1 MTIGSHEDLERATL
15 DDVKKFFE
23 RWYGPENAVLAIAGD
38 IDLAGARALAEK
50 WFGAIPGG
58 KKPVAPEPAPKPL
71 EGEKRV
77 TMEDRV
83 QLPRVYVAWQTP
95 KVFAEGDAALGI
107 AGQVLAD
114 GKSARLQ
121 KRLVMDE
128 RIAQTVSAG
137 QDAQAL
143 AGMFLVVATPKPGV
157 PVERILAEIDE
168 EIARLQATPPT
179 DVEVQRAKNKVE
191 SGAIFSLEPVGGF
204 GGRAA
209 TLADYYLRAGDPG
222 FLPKDLA
229 RYRAVTPADVSAA
242 ARTWLRK
249 DARVVLTVVPGG
261 APAAEASGA
270 DR

>member
-1 MTIGSHEDLERATL
+1 
-15 DDVKKFFE
+15 
-23 RWYGPENAVLAIAGD
+23 
-38 IDLAGARALAEK
+38 
-50 WFGAIPGG
+50 
-58 KKPVAPEPAPKPL
+58 
-71 EGEKRV
+71 
-77 TMEDRV
+77 
-83 QLPRVYVAWQTP
+83 
-95 KVFAEGDAALGI
+95 
-107 AGQVLAD
+107 
-114 GKSARLQ
+114 
-121 KRLVMDE
+121 
-128 RIAQTVSAG
+128 
-137 QDAQAL
+137 
-143 AGMFLVVATPKPGV
+143 
-157 PVERILAEIDE
+157 
-168 EIARLQATPPT
+168 
-179 DVEVQRAKNKVE
+179 NKVE